1 MDKIKISEITH
12 LMARIRALMDDE
24 DVLSATVNNYIHG
37 GAYVHLFETLFK
49 RLFDQYE
56 TSEFDLDTDELST
69 TINGVKVF
77 CLVDKN
83 DRTTD

>member
-24 DVLSATVNNYIHG
+24 DALSVTVNNYIHD
-37 GAYVHLFETLFK
+37 GAYVHLCETLFK

-77 CLVDKN
+77 CLVDKD

>member
-1 MDKIKISEITH
+1 MDKIKITEITH

-37 GAYVHLFETLFK
+37 GAYVHLFEPLFK

-56 TSEFDLDTDELST
+56 TSQFDDTTDELSVK
-69 TINGVKVF
+69 INGVRIF
-77 CLVDKN
+77 CLVDKD

>member
-24 DVLSATVNNYIHG
+24 DALSVTVNNYIHS
-37 GAYVHLFETLFK
+37 GAYVHLYETLFK